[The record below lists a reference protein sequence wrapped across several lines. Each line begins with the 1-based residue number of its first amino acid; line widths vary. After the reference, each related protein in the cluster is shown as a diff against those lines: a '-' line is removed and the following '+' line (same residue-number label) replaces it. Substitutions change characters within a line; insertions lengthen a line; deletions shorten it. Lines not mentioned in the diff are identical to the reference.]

1 MDDLDHSDRTAGG
14 QTTIRDHSG
23 RQRINVIKLALEPTD
38 QSSRRLI
45 SGFHR
50 MKRLGVFG
58 LSLDAML
65 VYQRSYPTLIY
76 LLPTYTCTPLGGER
90 HCASRKPSLA

>member
-38 QSSRRLI
+38 QSGRSLI

-50 MKRLGVFG
+50 MKRLQVFE

-65 VYQRSYPTLIY
+65 VYQELSNIN
-76 LLPTYTCTPLGGER
+76 LPVTHLYVYTSGW
-90 HCASRKPSLA
+90 